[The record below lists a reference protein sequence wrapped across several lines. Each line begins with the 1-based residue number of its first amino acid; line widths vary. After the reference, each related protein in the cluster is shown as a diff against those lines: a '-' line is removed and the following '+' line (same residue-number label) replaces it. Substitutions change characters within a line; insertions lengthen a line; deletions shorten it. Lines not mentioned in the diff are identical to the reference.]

1 MKKLFMTLFAAAT
14 LLAVGCAKND
24 DATSDEASMNMMAG
38 VWVLDEMKF
47 NDQVINPDDYVNYVD
62 EDYQQD
68 YINFIAEYQNITFTF
83 YANGDGEVLG
93 EPFTYQI
100 REGGQ
105 MAITRDGVTIITP
118 NDTISLDDYELPYTV
133 LSLTE
138 NEALFSGF
146 LVPMPHFHFYGGT
159 VTFHLTKVG
168 EAPEPPAPEPPI
180 NDTIK

>member
-14 LLAVGCAKND
+14 LLAVGCAKNE
-24 DATSDEASMNMMAG
+24 DAVSDEESMTKMTGIWA
-38 VWVLDEMKF
+38 LDEMKF
-47 NDQVINPDDYVNYVD
+47 NNEVINPDDYINYVD
-62 EDYQQD
+62 EDYQDD
-68 YINFIAEYQNITFTF
+68 YADFIDEYENILFTF
-83 YANGDGEVLG
+83 YSNGTGEVFG
-93 EPFTYQI
+93 EPFEWQI
-100 REGGQ
+100 REDGQ
-105 MAITRDGVTIITP
+105 MAITRNGVTIVAGT
-118 NDTISLDDYELPYTV
+118 DTISLDGYELPYTV